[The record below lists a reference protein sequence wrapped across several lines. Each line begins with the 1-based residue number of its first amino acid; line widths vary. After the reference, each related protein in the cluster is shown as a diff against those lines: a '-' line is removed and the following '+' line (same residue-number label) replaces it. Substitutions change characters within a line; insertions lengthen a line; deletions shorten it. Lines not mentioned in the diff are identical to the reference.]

1 MPRTSVGSLRATG
14 PPLFAGEG
22 ALRAGWAQCATRAK
36 RGTGGSTGTC
46 QPRDNVVHAY
56 ADKAYRVRKSGSW
69 EVVAVTA
76 VNNLFELCGVG
87 KHPEDSCLGHSS
99 SLTLDDDTRPVR
111 LNRLKSRT

>member
-22 ALRAGWAQCATRAK
+22 ALRAGWARCATRAK

-69 EVVAVTA
+69 EVDAVTA
-76 VNNLFELCGVG
+76 VGCGRWR
-87 KHPEDSCLGHSS
+87 E
-99 SLTLDDDTRPVR
+99 TRAGER
-111 LNRLKSRT
+111 GGSKEEASMQ

>member
-22 ALRAGWAQCATRAK
+22 ALRAGWARCATRAK

-69 EVVAVTA
+69 EVDAVTA
-76 VNNLFELCGVG
+76 VGCGRWRYRAG
-87 KHPEDSCLGHSS
+87 ERGGSKEEASMQ
-99 SLTLDDDTRPVR
+99 
-111 LNRLKSRT
+111 

>member
-22 ALRAGWAQCATRAK
+22 ALRAGWARCATRAK

-69 EVVAVTA
+69 EVEAVTA
-76 VNNLFELCGVG
+76 VGCGRWRETELESAVVPKRRRPC
-87 KHPEDSCLGHSS
+87 SS
-99 SLTLDDDTRPVR
+99 EQVKQAYTRRPGDPR
-111 LNRLKSRT
+111 